1 MKKSNKIETFEGK
14 LQKIRELTTSLQSGQ
29 LSLEESL
36 SAYQE
41 ARILLTEC
49 TAYLDTA
56 ELSIKQVTEN
66 GEIIPLNLEE

>member
-1 MKKSNKIETFEGK
+1 
-14 LQKIRELTTSLQSGQ
+14 
-29 LSLEESL
+29 LEESL
-36 SAYQE
+36 AAYQE

-66 GEIIPLNLEE
+66 GEIFPLNLEE

>member
-49 TAYLDTA
+49 TACLDTA

-66 GEIIPLNLEE
+66 GEIVPLNLEE